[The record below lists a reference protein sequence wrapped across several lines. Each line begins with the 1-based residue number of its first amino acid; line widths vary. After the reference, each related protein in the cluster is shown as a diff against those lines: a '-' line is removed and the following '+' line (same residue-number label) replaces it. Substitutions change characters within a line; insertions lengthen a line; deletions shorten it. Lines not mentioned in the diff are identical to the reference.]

1 MGTLQFCVVKPVM
14 SFITIWLQSY
24 GLYQDGNWDPSLG
37 YLYITL
43 IYNFSISL
51 ALYALFL
58 FYFATRDLL
67 RPFDPVLKFFTI
79 KSVIFLSFW
88 QGVMLAI
95 LEHLGYIL
103 PVIDEKGKGE
113 TLTAGTV
120 AAGYQNFLICIE
132 MFFAAVALK
141 YAFPISVYIGEGSIN
156 VEGRSVT
163 MQSISSSLK
172 ETMNP
177 RDIMTDAIHNFHPQY
192 QQYTQYSL
200 AGGRRKKTEHYGEV
214 NTQEDSNDT
223 TKTGN
228 TMNITPTN
236 GSAIM
241 NAQTGQG
248 MPSKVTKVKNNEK
261 TLLLSSDDE
270 FQ

>member
-1 MGTLQFCVVKPVM
+1 MIQPIHSDDGSYTTTPGT
-14 SFITIWLQSY
+14 
-24 GLYQDGNWDPSLG
+24 
-37 YLYITL
+37 
-43 IYNFSISL
+43 IS
-51 ALYALFL
+51 
-58 FYFATRDLL
+58 
-67 RPFDPVLKFFTI
+67 
-79 KSVIFLSFW
+79 
-88 QGVMLAI
+88 
-95 LEHLGYIL
+95 
-103 PVIDEKGKGE
+103 
-113 TLTAGTV
+113 
-120 AAGYQNFLICIE
+120 AAYQNFLICIE
-132 MFFAAVALK
+132 MFFAAIALR
-141 YAFPISVYIGEGSIN
+141 YAFPISAYLTESAAG
-156 VEGRSVT
+156 GRSSGGVT
-163 MQSISSSLK
+163 MQSISSTLR

-192 QQYTQYSL
+192 QQYTQYSS
-200 AGGRRKKTEHYGEV
+200 GGNRHKKTEHYGEV
-214 NTQEDSNDT
+214 NTQEDTNDT